1 MKKIKKL
8 TATMLAVATCF
19 ALSVP
24 CFAVALPSE
33 EAYKNQAIEIGTQK
47 VVQYIEQREA
57 EYYNI
62 ESIDYEIYN
71 VEESLN
77 ELSFDVVVTIMHEL
91 KADKAED
98 LPFVQGMLCA
108 MNRRAE
114 LSAEPAQKNVF
125 NDRIA
130 EIDACVDEI
139 TRMMMYF
146 NVSANIGGASI
157 TNNDVQIFALDSSDN
172 KVDVSEYDVTSYDDM
187 FNQGYRSVEAV
198 TMESQ
203 AGVLSTDGNRLAVP
217 ISNYDDFDRIAAR
230 DYAYEWWGPND
241 SKNPFASHKDR
252 HECLGQGSLGVS
264 TFARIVN
271 HPQLRD
277 KPMIL
282 ETPNELPGYQ
292 AEISL
297 LRSLES

>member
-1 MKKIKKL
+1 M
-8 TATMLAVATCF
+8 
-19 ALSVP
+19 
-24 CFAVALPSE
+24 
-33 EAYKNQAIEIGTQK
+33 
-47 VVQYIEQREA
+47 
-57 EYYNI
+57 
-62 ESIDYEIYN
+62 
-71 VEESLN
+71 
-77 ELSFDVVVTIMHEL
+77 
-91 KADKAED
+91 
-98 LPFVQGMLCA
+98 QGMLCA

-203 AGVLSTDGNRLAVP
+203 AGVLSTDGNRLADP
-217 ISNYDDFDRIAAR
+217 ISNYDDYDRIAAR

-241 SKNPFASHKDR
+241 SNYNPAYSNWNNDGGDCANF
-252 HECLGQGSLGVS
+252 VS
-264 TFARIVN
+264 QCIKAGGANSSQTERPFRRNGAPI
-271 HPQLRD
+271 PTQ
-277 KPMIL
+277 
-282 ETPNELPGYQ
+282 T
-292 AEISL
+292 A
-297 LRSLES
+297 